1 MLDRDVPWEKFC
13 LFSSELGRL
22 SQMYVIRT
30 SDIARLWIQ
39 SVQRNSYRA
48 GVASTMA
55 MASPMAATRSENRAR
70 WPSTPPSEGID
81 VVLET
86 APVED
91 ASEHQG
97 NDGAQDD
104 VEGRDPGRR
113 IVSRVQMVMYTARH
127 HC

>member
-1 MLDRDVPWEKFC
+1 
-13 LFSSELGRL
+13 
-22 SQMYVIRT
+22 MYVIGT
-30 SDIARLWIQ
+30 SNIARLWIQ

-55 MASPMAATRSENRAR
+55 MPSPMAETSSEDGAR
-70 WPSTPPSEGID
+70 WRSTPPSEGID

-86 APVED
+86 PPVED

-104 VEGRDPGRR
+104 VEGHDPGRR
-113 IVSRVQMVMYTARH
+113 IVSRVQMVMCITARR